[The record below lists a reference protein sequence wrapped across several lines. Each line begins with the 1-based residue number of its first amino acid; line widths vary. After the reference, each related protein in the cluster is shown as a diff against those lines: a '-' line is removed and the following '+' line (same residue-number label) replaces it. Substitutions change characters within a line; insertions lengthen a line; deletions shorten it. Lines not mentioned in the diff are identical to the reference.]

1 MGLLKSKLLAKV
13 LTVLAGGVLAQLV
26 AFLAIPLVTRI
37 YDPYAFGVFAN
48 VTQVAAFLAP
58 VISLCLPLIIV
69 LLPFDKEVKPFMR
82 LAIRMNVIITLLLL
96 LLSATFLLF
105 EQFDVFMIAVLS
117 VLFACSIAVQELF
130 MFLYIREG
138 YFALRAKLLVIQ
150 AMLIALMKLG
160 FGWSISNDYYSLVF
174 ASVISYTLINVFCFY
189 SLNLNQA
196 NMKLNRFK
204 HRIKR
209 HKDIVKYRV
218 PLNII
223 DNLSLLLPIL
233 FLTYFSTPVAAGLF
247 ALARTVLVMPG
258 NIIGKSLADV
268 LLPKFVALHK
278 AQQPLNKAL
287 IKYTLYLFLLGLIP
301 VFTFLSFSESVFSL
315 IFSEKWADAALFANW
330 LIIWVYINVVNKPYS
345 SVIPIF
351 KVEKLYFI
359 NGLLNLTL
367 TIVALYIAYITQLS
381 AVDSIMLFSIVTT
394 IPQLIVIALGYLKAR
409 TYDYSNLGKYQNV

>member
-1 MGLLKSKLLAKV
+1 
-13 LTVLAGGVLAQLV
+13 
-26 AFLAIPLVTRI
+26 
-37 YDPYAFGVFAN
+37 
-48 VTQVAAFLAP
+48 
-58 VISLCLPLIIV
+58 
-69 LLPFDKEVKPFMR
+69 
-82 LAIRMNVIITLLLL
+82 
-96 LLSATFLLF
+96 
-105 EQFDVFMIAVLS
+105 
-117 VLFACSIAVQELF
+117 

-138 YFALRAKLLVIQ
+138 YFALRAKLLIVQ
-150 AMLIALMKLG
+150 AILIAIMKLWFG
-160 FGWSISNDYYSLVF
+160 FSISNDYYSLVL
-174 ASVISYTLINVFCFY
+174 ASITGYTLINCFCFY
-189 SLNLNQA
+189 SSKLNQA
-196 NMKLNRFK
+196 DMKLNRFT

-233 FLTYFSTPVAAGLF
+233 FLTYFLNPAAAGLF

-278 AQQPLNKAL
+278 ARQPLNSAL
-287 IKYTLYLFLLGLIP
+287 VKYTSYLFVIGLIP
-301 VFTFLSFSESVFSL
+301 VLIFLSFSESIFSL
-315 IFSEKWADAALFANW
+315 IFSDKWTDAALFANW
-330 LIIWVYINVVNKPYS
+330 LIIWVFVNVVNKPYS

-367 TIVALYIAYITQLS
+367 TVLALYIAYIKELN

-394 IPQLIVIALGYLKAR
+394 IPQFIVIALGYLKAR
-409 TYDYSNLGKYQNV
+409 TYDFSNLGKHQNV